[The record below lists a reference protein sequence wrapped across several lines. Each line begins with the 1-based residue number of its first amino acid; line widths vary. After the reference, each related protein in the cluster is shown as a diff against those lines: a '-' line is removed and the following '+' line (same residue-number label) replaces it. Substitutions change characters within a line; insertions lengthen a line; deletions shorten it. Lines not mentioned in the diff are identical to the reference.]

1 MSMSSDT
8 LLTARTSSAAAQTT
22 RCPQPSAL
30 SPIPLTRASL
40 QSFLYDGK
48 TGQKIAELGGGAEP
62 AHKGGVYALSW
73 SPDGKRAITASG
85 DKTVKLWDIEA
96 NTAVTTF
103 TFGDDLEWQ
112 QLGCLWQGSTMI
124 SVSLN
129 GYINYLDPNEPSRP
143 RMTVKG
149 SVKAATALAAK
160 PDAGHFYAGSY
171 DGLLRRFLTQSFI
184 SYRPHHEL
192 GHQHGLVRSY
202 QEQLARRARIEGAR
216 RQSPRS
222 HARRCHP
229 GHPTDSH

>member
-1 MSMSSDT
+1 M
-8 LLTARTSSAAAQTT
+8 
-22 RCPQPSAL
+22 
-30 SPIPLTRASL
+30 
-40 QSFLYDGK
+40 
-48 TGQKIAELGGGAEP
+48 
-62 AHKGGVYALSW
+62 YALSW

-171 DGLLRRFLTQSFI
+171 DGESRGQFTRLPCPLMPKGRIMNWDISKGSCEVIKSNAHGVLGLKVQGDNLLAATLDDAIRVAPLTATEIPFAGVW
-184 SYRPHHEL
+184 SYF
-192 GHQHGLVRSY
+192 G
-202 QEQLARRARIEGAR
+202 IF
-216 RQSPRS
+216 
-222 HARRCHP
+222 
-229 GHPTDSH
+229 